1 MYKKPWSELA
11 GAAETLLATDGLSV
25 QDEVRQYRIQLQYV
39 IPRTPWLSPFVLFK
53 ENCMSAN
60 QTNAKRG
67 RRPEPSRAEA
77 DKM

>member
-1 MYKKPWSELA
+1 MYKNPWSELA

-67 RRPEPSRAEA
+67 RRVSQDARKPN
-77 DKM
+77 KM